1 MKQTI
6 LFLRNGQLFASKE
19 AALAGIKAVAHV
31 AGQPVV
37 ALYGEAGSV
46 KLIFA
51 IGTEEGKCEIMATDA
66 DLAALASLVAEN
78 AEAISVN
85 AEAIAAN
92 AEAIAKNAQDI
103 IDSAAST
110 KEAYEAA
117 DAQLKLDLEA
127 YADEA
132 EADAKEYAD
141 EKIAESAAAIKEA
154 YEAYAD
160 QAEADAIAA
169 AKTETENQVKAAKD
183 EIDAYTVNGYA
194 ISENP
199 VLGAADIAIADEDGH
214 FAAENVEA
222 ALKELYTQAGA
233 GSKVTMKS
241 DAGEGDVA
249 TIYSFYQ
256 GGEDDAHKIGEIN
269 IGKELMVK
277 EGTVEDDENGVPH
290 LKLTINDEAGTVVD
304 IDLSK
309 VFDVYTQGNGI
320 VVGTDKKISVKK
332 ADDSEAF
339 LVVDENGVA
348 IKGVQDAINAAVK
361 AAKDE
366 IDAYTVNG
374 YAISSN
380 PVLVA
385 SDIEYSEGVAV
396 DAKIDA
402 VAEAAAQAVADEK
415 ARAEEEEGKLSQAI
429 ADEKA
434 RAEEA
439 EGDLQEAIEAAQA
452 AATTVINE
460 KSEGHVTVS
469 VEEAEDGHKV
479 YTIEENDIASA
490 QDLADEIARAKE
502 AEAALA
508 EIAEDIN
515 AELYKVKLNADDANA
530 DYLANKV
537 VSGVADVDN
546 NIYAATVA
554 ANEDGALA
562 ISVKIDTIDGGTY

>member
-1 MKQTI
+1 MKQTV
-6 LFLRNGQLFASKE
+6 LFLRNGQLFATKE
-19 AALAGIKAVAHV
+19 AALAGIKAVAHK

-66 DLAALASLVAEN
+66 DLAALSSLVSELRADVDEINNNIDGKISDAIDALKGEGFEAEN
-78 AEAISVN
+78 LAALEDAVVAN
-85 AEAIAAN
+85 EEAIAILNGEATVEGSV
-92 AEAIAKNAQDI
+92 AKAIA
-103 IDSAAST
+103 DSEAAT

-117 DAQLKLDLEA
+117 DAQLKSDL
-127 YADEA
+127 
-132 EADAKEYAD
+132 
-141 EKIAESAAAIKEA
+141 
-154 YEAYAD
+154 EAYAD

-183 EIDAYTVNGYA
+183 AIDAYTVNGYA

-199 VLGAADIAIADEDGH
+199 VLAASDIAIADEDGH

-290 LKLTINDEAGTVVD
+290 LKLTINDEASTVVD

-348 IKGVQDAINAAVK
+348 IKGVQTAIDNAKDAAIAAAKTETENQVK
-361 AAKDE
+361 AAKE
-366 IDAYTVNG
+366 AIDAYTVNG
-374 YAISSN
+374 IAISEN
-380 PVLVA
+380 PVLDGNNV
-385 SDIEYSEGVAV
+385 EYSEGVSLNAQ
-396 DAKIDA
+396 IDA
-402 VAEAAAQAVADEK
+402 NAKTAADAVKAEEDRAKKAEA
-415 ARAEEEEGKLSQAI
+415 
-429 ADEKA
+429 
-434 RAEEA
+434 
-439 EGDLQEAIEAAQA
+439 
-452 AATTVINE
+452 
-460 KSEGHVTVS
+460 
-469 VEEAEDGHKV
+469 
-479 YTIEENDIASA
+479 DIL
-490 QDLADEIARAKE
+490 DIID
-502 AEAALA
+502 
-508 EIAEDIN
+508 DIN
-515 AELYKVKLNADDANA
+515 AEAGKVKVDADDTA
-530 DYLANKV
+530 DYLANKIV
-537 VSGVADVDN
+537 TGVADEAN
-546 NIYAATVA
+546 NTYAVTVTENA
-554 ANEDGALA
+554 DGALA
-562 ISVKIDTIDGGTY
+562 VSVKIDTIDGGTY

>member
-1 MKQTI
+1 MKKQTI
-6 LFLRNGQLFASKE
+6 LFLRNGQLFTSK
-19 AALAGIKAVAHV
+19 ADALAGIKAVAHV

-37 ALYGEAGSV
+37 ALYREEEEGSSV

-66 DLAALASLVAEN
+66 DLAALAELVT
-78 AEAISVN
+78 
-85 AEAIAAN
+85 AN
-92 AEAIAKNAQDI
+92 AEAIKLLNGDAETEGSVAKAIADAI
-103 IDSAAST
+103 AAS

-117 DAQLKLDLEA
+117 DAQLKSDLEA
-127 YADEA
+127 YADQA
-132 EADAKEYAD
+132 EADAKDYAD
-141 EKIAESAAAIKEA
+141 EKIAESAATTKEA

-199 VLGAADIAIADEDGH
+199 VLAASDIAIADENEH
-214 FAAENVEA
+214 FAAATVEA
-222 ALKELYTQAGA
+222 ALEELYSQAGA

-241 DAGEGDVA
+241 EAGEGDVA
-249 TIYSFYQ
+249 TIYKFYQ
-256 GGEDDAHKIGEIN
+256 GGEDADHLVGEIN
-269 IGKELMVK
+269 IGKEMFIESGEVIEK
-277 EGTVEDDENGVPH
+277 EGVPY
-290 LKLTINDEAGTVVD
+290 LKLTLNNTNKTVLE
-304 IDLSK
+304 IDLTQ
-309 VFDVYTQGNGI
+309 VMGVYTNGNGI
-320 VVGTDKKISVKK
+320 NVDANVISVKK
-332 ADDSEAF
+332 ATDSEEF

-348 IKGVQDAINAAVK
+348 IKGVQTAIDNAKDAAIAAAKTETENQVK

-374 YAISSN
+374 YAISEN

-385 SDIEYSEGVAV
+385 SDIEYSEGVTV

-415 ARAEEEEGKLSQAI
+415 ARAEE
-429 ADEKA
+429 
-434 RAEEA
+434 A
-439 EGDLQEAIEAAQA
+439 EGNLQESIEAAQA
-452 AATTVINE
+452 AATTVIEE

-490 QDLADEIARAKE
+490 QDLADEITRAKE

-508 EIAEDIN
+508 EIADDIN
-515 AELYKVKLNADDANA
+515 AELYKVKLNADDENA

-546 NIYAATVA
+546 NVYAATVA
-554 ANEDGALA
+554 ANEAGALA

>member
-6 LFLRNGQLFASKE
+6 LFLRNGNLFASKE
-19 AALAGIKAVAHV
+19 AALTGINNVAHV

-66 DLAALASLVAEN
+66 DRAALAELVAQLRIDVDAITNTGIDAKIEAAIAALKGEGFDAANLAALEDSVDANTAALVKLNGADTE
-78 AEAISVN
+78 EGSV
-85 AEAIAAN
+85 
-92 AEAIAKNAQDI
+92 AKAV
-103 IDSAAST
+103 
-110 KEAYEAA
+110 KEAKEAAIEAAAA
-117 DAQLKLDLEA
+117 DAQAKIEALDV
-127 YADEA
+127 DEITESGKYIVA
-132 EADAKEYAD
+132 VSEADGKISARTKE
-141 EKIAESAAAIKEA
+141 IEA
-154 YEAYAD
+154 SEVA
-160 QAEADAIAA
+160 
-169 AKTETENQVKAAKD
+169 VKD
-183 EIDAYTVNGYA
+183 E
-194 ISENP
+194 E
-199 VLGAADIAIADEDGH
+199 GH

-222 ALKELYTQAGA
+222 ALHELYTQAGA

-277 EGTVEDDENGVPH
+277 EGVVEDDENGVPH

-320 VVGTDKKISVKK
+320 TVGTDKKIAVKK

-348 IKGVQDAINAAVK
+348 IKGVQAAINTAKEEAIAAKTETENQVK
-361 AAKDE
+361 AAKDT

-374 YAISSN
+374 KVISGN
-380 PVLVA
+380 PVLGA
-385 SDIEYSEGVAV
+385 ADIDYAEGVTVAAKL
-396 DAKIDA
+396 DAIAGD
-402 VAEAAAQAVADEK
+402 AAQAVADEK
-415 ARAEEEEGKLSQAI
+415 K
-429 ADEKA
+429 

-439 EGDLQEAIEAAQA
+439 EAALQEALDGEIERAKAAELA
-452 AATTVINE
+452 LTEIT
-460 KSEGHVTVS
+460 
-469 VEEAEDGHKV
+469 D
-479 YTIEENDIASA
+479 DIA
-490 QDLADEIARAKE
+490 
-502 AEAALA
+502 
-508 EIAEDIN
+508 
-515 AELYKVKLNADDANA
+515 AELHKVKLSADDETA

-537 VSGVADVDN
+537 VSGVAN
-546 NIYAATVA
+546 ETANTYAATVA
-554 ANEDGALA
+554 ENEAGALA
-562 ISVKIDTIDGGTY
+562 ITVKIDKIDGGTY

>member
-1 MKQTI
+1 MKQTV
-6 LFLRNGQLFASKE
+6 LFLRNGQLFATKE
-19 AALAGIKAVAHV
+19 AALVGIKAVAHK

-66 DLAALASLVAEN
+66 DLAALSSLVSELRADVDEINNNIDGKISDAIDALKGEGFEAEN
-78 AEAISVN
+78 LAALEDAVVAN
-85 AEAIAAN
+85 EEAIATLNGEATVEGSV
-92 AEAIAKNAQDI
+92 AKAIADSEAATKN
-103 IDSAAST
+103 
-110 KEAYEAA
+110 AYEAA
-117 DAQLKLDLEA
+117 DAQLKSDLE
-127 YADEA
+127 D
-132 EADAKEYAD
+132 
-141 EKIAESAAAIKEA
+141 
-154 YEAYAD
+154 YAD

-169 AKTETENQVKAAKD
+169 AAA
-183 EIDAYTVNGYA
+183 DAQAKIEALDVA
-194 ISENP
+194 EISEEGKYI
-199 VLGAADIAIADEDGH
+199 VAVSETDGKISATLKGIEAKEVALEDANEH
-214 FAAENVEA
+214 FNATNVEA
-222 ALKELYTQAGA
+222 ALEELYSQAGA

-241 DAGEGDVA
+241 VTGSGDVA
-249 TIYSFYQ
+249 TIYTFYQ
-256 GGEDDAHKIGEIN
+256 GGEDADHMIGEIN

-277 EGTVEDDENGVPH
+277 EGVVEEVEGVPH
-290 LKLTINDEAGTVVD
+290 LKLTINDVAGTVVD
-304 IDLSK
+304 IDLTK

-361 AAKDE
+361 AAKDA

-385 SDIEYSEGVAV
+385 SDIEYSEGVTV

-415 ARAEEEEGKLSQAI
+415 ARAEE
-429 ADEKA
+429 
-434 RAEEA
+434 A
-439 EGDLQEAIEAAQA
+439 EGNLQEAIEAAQA

-479 YTIEENDIASA
+479 YTVEENDIASA
-490 QDLADEIARAKE
+490 QGLADEIARAKE

-537 VSGVADVDN
+537 VSGVADEAN
-546 NIYAATVA
+546 NVYAATVA
-554 ANEDGALA
+554 ANETGALA
-562 ISVKIDTIDGGTY
+562 VSVKIDTIDGGTY

>member
-6 LFLRNGQLFASKE
+6 LFLRNGNLFASKE
-19 AALAGIKAVAHV
+19 AALTGINNVAHV

-66 DLAALASLVAEN
+66 DRAALAELVAQLRIDVDAITNTGIDAKIEAAISALKGEGFDAANLAALEDSVDANTAALVKLNGADTE
-78 AEAISVN
+78 EGSV
-85 AEAIAAN
+85 
-92 AEAIAKNAQDI
+92 AKAV
-103 IDSAAST
+103 
-110 KEAYEAA
+110 KEAKEAAAA
-117 DAQLKLDLEA
+117 DAQAKIEALDV
-127 YADEA
+127 DEITESGKYIVA
-132 EADAKEYAD
+132 VSEADGKISARTKE
-141 EKIAESAAAIKEA
+141 IEA
-154 YEAYAD
+154 SEVA
-160 QAEADAIAA
+160 
-169 AKTETENQVKAAKD
+169 VKD
-183 EIDAYTVNGYA
+183 E
-194 ISENP
+194 E
-199 VLGAADIAIADEDGH
+199 GH

-222 ALKELYTQAGA
+222 ALHELYTQAGA

-277 EGTVEDDENGVPH
+277 EGVVEDDENGVPH

-320 VVGTDKKISVKK
+320 TVGTDKKIAVKK

-348 IKGVQDAINAAVK
+348 IKGVQTAINTAKEEAIAAAKTETENQVK
-361 AAKDE
+361 AAKDT

-374 YAISSN
+374 KTISGN
-380 PVLVA
+380 PVLGA
-385 SDIEYSEGVAV
+385 ADIDYAEGVTVAAKL
-396 DAKIDA
+396 DAIAGD
-402 VAEAAAQAVADEK
+402 AAQAVADEK
-415 ARAEEEEGKLSQAI
+415 K
-429 ADEKA
+429 

-439 EGDLQEAIEAAQA
+439 EAALQEALDGEIERAKAAELA
-452 AATTVINE
+452 LTEITE
-460 KSEGHVTVS
+460 
-469 VEEAEDGHKV
+469 
-479 YTIEENDIASA
+479 DIA
-490 QDLADEIARAKE
+490 
-502 AEAALA
+502 
-508 EIAEDIN
+508 
-515 AELYKVKLNADDANA
+515 AELHKVKLSADDETA

-537 VSGVADVDN
+537 VSGVADEAN
-546 NIYAATVA
+546 NTYAATVA
-554 ANEDGALA
+554 ANEAGALA
-562 ISVKIDTIDGGTY
+562 ITVKIDKIDGGTY